1 MAGKDN
7 EWQEALGA
15 IDLSAIESLKT
26 LKQEQDQLSERL
38 ATMDE
43 LKASVATAVYLRV
56 HGDYQQRLSAL
67 EDKASPLKQAARD
80 QYARLRGLL
89 DRFEADHEAVK
100 LDQQELELRN
110 KLGEFDD
117 KEFQRRIKAIETS
130 VKEKAEARARAQ
142 ELKARFLEAFHAESE
157 LEAPL
162 QSRPAAA
169 PAADSSRN
177 DVSTNQVIANEAI
190 TNKSA
195 TLTPDD
201 LVAARARTHEVPA
214 VVVGEAPPG
223 KTQIM
228 SAVSVPEA
236 PRAETPRPTRAPPG
250 EGATQIFRAARLV
263 PQNPEAGKQSY
274 TLSLRPMSI
283 GADTSSDIR
292 VGGPGVDPKHAQI
305 TVSMAGFTL
314 VDLGSKHGTRV
325 NAEKV
330 RERPLSNEDVIQI
343 GAARFVFREG

>member
-15 IDLSAIESLKT
+15 IDLSAIDSLKT
-26 LKQEQDQLSERL
+26 LKQETDQLGERL
-38 ATMDE
+38 AAMDE

-56 HGDYQQRLSAL
+56 RGDYQQRVRGL
-67 EDKASPLKQAARD
+67 EDQASPLKQAARD

-117 KEFQRRIKAIETS
+117 KEFQRRIKAIESS
-130 VKEKAEARARAQ
+130 VKEKAEARARAL

-157 LEAPL
+157 LESGLSP
-162 QSRPAAA
+162 QAAV
-169 PAADSSRN
+169 AAG
-177 DVSTNQVIANEAI
+177 AEAI
-190 TNKSA
+190 TNRSA
-195 TLTPDD
+195 TLAGAE
-201 LVAARARTHEVPA
+201 LAAAQARTHEVA
-214 VVVGEAPPG
+214 KIVGDAPPG

-228 SAVSVPEA
+228 SAINIPGPEA
-236 PRAETPRPTRAPPG
+236 PKPRPPAAAPSDG
-250 EGATQIFRAARLV
+250 STQIFRAARLV
-263 PQNPEAGKQSY
+263 PQNPEAGKQTY
-274 TLSLRPMSI
+274 TLSLKPMSI

-292 VGGPGVDPKHAQI
+292 IGGPGVDPKHAQI

-330 RERPLSNEDVIQI
+330 RERPLANEDVIQI

>member
-15 IDLSAIESLKT
+15 IDLSAIDSLKT

-38 ATMDE
+38 QAMDE

-56 HGDYQQRLSAL
+56 RGDYQQRLSAL
-67 EDKASPLKQAARD
+67 EEQASPLKQAARD

-117 KEFQRRIKAIETS
+117 KEFQRRIKGIETS
-130 VKEKAEARARAQ
+130 VKEKAEARARGL

-157 LEAPL
+157 LEA
-162 QSRPAAA
+162 AAA
-169 PAADSSRN
+169 PQATAAES
-177 DVSTNQVIANEAI
+177 QAEPI
-190 TNKSA
+190 TA
-195 TLTPDD
+195 RQYQTLTSADR
-201 LVAARARTHEVPA
+201 AASEARTHEVPKVIA
-214 VVVGEAPPG
+214 DAPPSR
-223 KTQIM
+223 TQVM
-228 SAVSVPEA
+228 SAINIPEPPTQPSTPAVQRPSA
-236 PRAETPRPTRAPPG
+236 PAVADG
-250 EGATQIFRAARLV
+250 STQIFRAARLV
-263 PQNPEAGKQSY
+263 PQNPEAGKQTY
-274 TLSLRPMSI
+274 TLSLKPMSI

-330 RERPLSNEDVIQI
+330 RERPLVNEDVIQI

>member
-15 IDLSAIESLKT
+15 IDLSAIDSLKT
-26 LKQEQDQLSERL
+26 LKQEQDQLTERL
-38 ATMDE
+38 AAMDE

-56 HGDYQQRLSAL
+56 RGDYQQRVRGL
-67 EDKASPLKQAARD
+67 EDQASPLKQAARD
-80 QYARLRGLL
+80 QYARLRSLL
-89 DRFEADHEAVK
+89 DRFEADHEAIK

-130 VKEKAEARARAQ
+130 VKEKAEARARAL

-157 LEAPL
+157 LESAPPP
-162 QSRPAAA
+162 QPAVAA
-169 PAADSSRN
+169 PAE
-177 DVSTNQVIANEAI
+177 VI
-190 TNKSA
+190 TNRSA
-195 TLTPDD
+195 TLTGAD
-201 LVAARARTHEVPA
+201 LASAQARTHEVPT
-214 VVVGEAPPG
+214 VMGGDAPPG

-228 SAVSVPEA
+228 SAINIPEPQA
-236 PRAETPRPTRAPPG
+236 PKPRPPPPAMTDG
-250 EGATQIFRAARLV
+250 STQIFRAARLV
-263 PQNPEAGKQSY
+263 PQNPEAGKQTY
-274 TLSLRPMSI
+274 TLSLKPMSI
-283 GADTSSDIR
+283 GADTTSDIR
-292 VGGPGVDPKHAQI
+292 IGGPGVDPKHAQI

-330 RERPLSNEDVIQI
+330 RERPLVNEDVIQI